1 MFSVATAIFAIL
13 LAALA
18 LPPVAG
24 AQQTPASPPTATA
37 PASPA
42 SSAPANPSQTS
53 PTAPLPRG
61 KKLFLKNGTY
71 QLVREY
77 QIEGDRIRYY
87 DLDSQ
92 SWEEMPA
99 DLVDWDATKKEAAK
113 EQQEENALIKEAQKQ
128 QMEQNAEP
136 LDIDAS
142 VQIAPKVF
150 LPDGLGLFA
159 FDGVRVVKMAQIA
172 PAGSVSTGNILERV
186 LVPIPIVPE
195 RHSIFIPGAHATF
208 RIQAGEPEFYLRTTQ
223 PDEPELDLV
232 HAKIEKGK
240 RLIENLDEI
249 AQQRSASRHS
259 VSIHIMEMAE
269 GLYRVTVEQNLPPG
283 EYAVLEV
290 LRGAEGQSAEN
301 RGEMNL
307 YVWDFGLDAAPA
319 NSEK

>member
-1 MFSVATAIFAIL
+1 M
-13 LAALA
+13 
-18 LPPVAG
+18 
-24 AQQTPASPPTATA
+24 
-37 PASPA
+37 
-42 SSAPANPSQTS
+42 
-53 PTAPLPRG
+53 PRG